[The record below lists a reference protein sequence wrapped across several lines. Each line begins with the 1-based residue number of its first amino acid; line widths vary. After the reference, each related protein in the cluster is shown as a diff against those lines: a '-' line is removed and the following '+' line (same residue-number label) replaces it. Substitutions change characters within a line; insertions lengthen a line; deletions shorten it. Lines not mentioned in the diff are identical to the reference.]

1 MKYICNLLLFS
12 NNNVINYTVRLAPE
26 ETSLELT
33 GFGHNAV
40 TCIGMKTD
48 IPVKT
53 GTVVTIGILI
63 FIRSI
68 QNNWLRVPIHNQ
80 IETLKKNTAVYDLT
94 PIRH

>member
-1 MKYICNLLLFS
+1 MKYICNLLLLS
-12 NNNVINYTVRLAPE
+12 NNNIVINYTVRLAPE
-26 ETSLELT
+26 EKSLELT

-53 GTVVTIGILI
+53 GTVITIVLLL

-68 QNNWLRVPIHNQ
+68 QNNWLRVPIRNQ
-80 IETLKKNTAVYDLT
+80 IET
-94 PIRH
+94 